1 MTSTDSYLRK
11 KSIGPDESEAP
22 VIDAQV
28 IGGVDKAI
36 VLAVAA
42 EPEPEAKIRLPS
54 NPQTVFLGGLFI
66 LAALA
71 ALYAASPI
79 ILPVLLAFILKLL
92 LQPVTRFLEQLRV
105 PRTAGALLTTLL
117 VIAGLVGLGTALSGP
132 AVAWAAKLPEGIP
145 RLIEHLRFLRAP
157 FDALQGILHQA
168 EEAAAG
174 PVRNAATVQ
183 MPGSFSDTLFRG
195 AHVLVDGMFT
205 TVLLLFFLLVSGDT
219 FLRRFVEILPRFQD
233 KRQAVDIS
241 QQIERDIS
249 RYLVTVTAMNAAMGV
264 ATAAAMYVSGLGDP
278 VLWGVV
284 AFLLNYVPILGPLT
298 GIGIFVL
305 AGLLSFDSLGR
316 ALLPAALYFVI
327 HLIEGEIV
335 TPMLLA
341 RRFTLNPVVVI
352 ISLIFWFWMWG
363 VAGAILAVPLLAI
376 TKNICDRI
384 RPLMAFGHFLEGE
397 S

>member
-1 MTSTDSYLRK
+1 MTSTDSYLRE
-11 KSIGPDESEAP
+11 SIRPDESESP
-22 VIDAQV
+22 VADAQV

-42 EPEPEAKIRLPS
+42 EPEAKIRLPS
-54 NPQTVFLGGLFI
+54 NPQTIFLGGLFI

-79 ILPVLLAFILKLL
+79 ILPILLAFVLKLL
-92 LQPVTRFLEQLRV
+92 LQPVMRLLERLRV
-105 PRTAGALLTTLL
+105 PRTVGALLTTLL
-117 VIAGLVGLGTALSGP
+117 VIGGLVGLGTALSGP
-132 AVAWAAKLPEGIP
+132 AVAWAAKLPGGIP

-157 FDALQGILHQA
+157 VDALQGVLHQA
-168 EEAAAG
+168 EQVAVGPAG
-174 PVRNAATVQ
+174 NGATVATQ
-183 MPGSFSDTLFRG
+183 GGIADTVFRG
-195 AHVLVDGMFT
+195 MHELVDGMFT

-249 RYLVTVTAMNAAMGV
+249 RYLVTVTAMNAAVGV
-264 ATAAAMYVSGLGDP
+264 STAAAMYVSGLGDP

-298 GIGIFVL
+298 GVGIFVL
-305 AGLLSFDSLGR
+305 AGLLSFDSIWR

-341 RRFTLNPVVVI
+341 RRFTLNPVVVV

-363 VAGAILAVPLLAI
+363 VAGAILAVPLLTI
-376 TKNICDRI
+376 TKNICDRF
-384 RPLMAFGHFLEGE
+384 RPMMAFGHFLEGE
-397 S
+397 P

>member
-1 MTSTDSYLRK
+1 MTSTDSYLRE
-11 KSIGPDESEAP
+11 SIRPDESESP
-22 VIDAQV
+22 VADAQV

-42 EPEPEAKIRLPS
+42 EPEAKIRLPS
-54 NPQTVFLGGLFI
+54 NPQTIFLGGLFI

-79 ILPVLLAFILKLL
+79 ILPILLAFVLKLL
-92 LQPVTRFLEQLRV
+92 LQPVMRLLERLRV
-105 PRTAGALLTTLL
+105 PRTVGALLTTLL
-117 VIAGLVGLGTALSGP
+117 VIGGLVGLGTALSGP
-132 AVAWAAKLPEGIP
+132 AAAWAAKLPEGIP

-157 FDALQGILHQA
+157 VDALQGVLHQA
-168 EEAAAG
+168 EQVAVGPAG
-174 PVRNAATVQ
+174 NGATVATQ
-183 MPGSFSDTLFRG
+183 GGIADTVFRG
-195 AHVLVDGMFT
+195 MHELVDGMFT

-249 RYLVTVTAMNAAMGV
+249 RYLVTVTAMNAAVGV
-264 ATAAAMYVSGLGDP
+264 STAAAMYVSGLGDP

-298 GIGIFVL
+298 GVGIFVL
-305 AGLLSFDSLGR
+305 AGLLSFDSIWR

-341 RRFTLNPVVVI
+341 RRFTLNPVVVV

-363 VAGAILAVPLLAI
+363 VAGAILAVPLLTI
-376 TKNICDRI
+376 TKNICDRF
-384 RPLMAFGHFLEGE
+384 RPMMAFGHFLEGE
-397 S
+397 P